1 MPPEPY
7 DVRTSRRP
15 LTPHPTHPNHLHRA
29 ALPCV
34 CITSHCVAGQDPI
47 EDPRFLDEY
56 RAFYRSREEWNALVE
71 AHGFVRVR
79 WAEPYLCPIYLDL
92 YLS

>member
-1 MPPEPY
+1 
-7 DVRTSRRP
+7 
-15 LTPHPTHPNHLHRA
+15 
-29 ALPCV
+29 
-34 CITSHCVAGQDPI
+34 VAVVQDPI

-79 WAEPYLCPIYLDL
+79 WAEPFLPPSAAP
-92 YLS
+92 LSTTPPSLVEPPH